1 MGVISTPP
9 MPAAAI
15 ASSCAVR
22 CALST
27 ALPGHH
33 QRVQGLALTVVSGQ
47 TGACACAVVVEA
59 VAQPMTSANDN
70 HRDLTVSS
78 LKPRH

>member
-33 QRVQGLALTVVSGQ
+33 QRVHGFALPVTSGQ
-47 TGACACAVVVEA
+47 AEAGSCAAA
-59 VAQPMTSANDN
+59 TDANTAQQD
-70 HRDLTVSS
+70 
-78 LKPRH
+78 